1 MSLVYRFSTNASLT
15 RSLFRELE
23 LHASGGMPPDRREG
37 SRIRLFYETTVSRG
51 LPSRVLS
58 RPRRR
63 FPSLSKVTHFR
74 AKIAVSNIYCLKKR
88 SFIETLGFRRHP
100 DRFRFDKMSY
110 KHVSQSRSHGL
121 TCQTGF

>member
-74 AKIAVSNIYCLKKR
+74 AKIAVSNIY
-88 SFIETLGFRRHP
+88 LGFRRHP